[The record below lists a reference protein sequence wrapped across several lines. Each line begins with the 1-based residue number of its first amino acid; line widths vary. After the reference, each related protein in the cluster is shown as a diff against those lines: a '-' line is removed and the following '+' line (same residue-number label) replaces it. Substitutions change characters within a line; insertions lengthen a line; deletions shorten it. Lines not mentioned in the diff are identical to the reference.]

1 MPSENFRRH
10 FSNRLKYT
18 VYFFRKCTVVASA
31 IDFILHIDQH
41 LLALSAQYGIWIYA
55 ILFIIVFCETG
66 MIITPFLPGDS
77 LLFAAGGIAALG
89 GMDIHLMVMLLFAA
103 AILGDALNFTVGKYF
118 GGRLFA
124 NPDSKIFRRE
134 YLDKTHRFY
143 EKHGGKT
150 IIIARFV
157 PIVRTFAPFVAGMGK
172 MHYAKFIRYNI
183 IGGFLWVI
191 LFSYAGYF
199 FANFPIVK
207 NNLGLVMGGIIIVS
221 ILPGAVE
228 IARAKLAVKS
238 KR

>member
-1 MPSENFRRH
+1 MSFGKP
-10 FSNRLKYT
+10 
-18 VYFFRKCTVVASA
+18 VVASA

-55 ILFIIVFCETG
+55 ILFTIVFCETG
-66 MIITPFLPGDS
+66 LIVTPFLPGDS

-124 NPDSKIFRRE
+124 NSDSKIFRRE
-134 YLDKTHRFY
+134 YLDKTHHFY

-199 FANFPIVK
+199 FANFPVVK

-221 ILPGAVE
+221 ILPGIIE
-228 IARAKLAVKS
+228 ITRAKLAVKS